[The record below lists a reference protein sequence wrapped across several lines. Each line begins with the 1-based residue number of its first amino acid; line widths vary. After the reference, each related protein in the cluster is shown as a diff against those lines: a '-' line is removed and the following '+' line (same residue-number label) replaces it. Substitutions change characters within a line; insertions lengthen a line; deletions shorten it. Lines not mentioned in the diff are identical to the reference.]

1 MRGFGLA
8 RLCAR
13 GLFALMIVGM
23 VALPM
28 QAAAGPEE
36 GSIAFSF
43 RDLNT
48 GYAVPASVSVR
59 RGGESPAIDSFQAT
73 SGETVRSYP
82 AGQYEVELKADGYKT
97 MTSWFVIEA
106 GTTHRDRYILSPVQ
120 ETANVSRFAALEA
133 ALPVTTAVISGYI
146 TDDETGQPISDVKVT
161 FERTAITAVSDR
173 NGYYTAAI
181 PVPGQMKLGDDVVAA
196 ISETIVYEQ
205 TGFTKRKEQ
214 NVFVTGGRRL
224 QKNMLMFVGTG
235 ELIEDRTPKMLL
247 SPEKLSEL
255 SAAGS
260 IEALSKSPPV
270 GDDSHLVSAPQALV
284 AKQPPPTIKVG
295 FSSTWGCCSKN
306 GTTCG
311 NTSCGPCSQSQTFN
325 LEDYVSQGWVAEWPG
340 SWGVQSLRSGS
351 VPYRAY
357 GAYHVYTHDGHSDT
371 FYDICSSCACQ
382 MFSNS
387 TGYTAKKTAGIML
400 QKSGSLLHAEYSA
413 HNNNLCPTGTCS
425 GGGYTWTSCG
435 DGFCGRPSA
444 WPCLSDSVEQGYSLA
459 GHGGGMSQWGSYR
472 WDVQGK
478 LWPWIVNHYYNANGG
493 IDGTSS
499 GERTA
504 YMTSP
509 LTISS
514 ASPAPTSIA
523 AGQTFS
529 ISVTA
534 SNSAGL
540 AHDQVIIGASLY
552 SSASGYI
559 DDPAHDAKVTLN
571 VGANNV
577 SRSFQVPAGTASG
590 TYDLVVALWLDVDEN
605 NSISSNDLSMD
616 SKTLTGAVTVS
627 GASSAPTVT
636 TNAASAVSQTG
647 STVNGTVNPNGASTT
662 TSFDYGTTTS
672 YGSTASA
679 QTLSG
684 TTSQSIS
691 ASLSGL
697 PCNTLYHFRAKGT
710 NSGGTNYGADMTF
723 TTSACSV
730 TAPTVTT
737 NAASSVS
744 QTGSTVNGTVNP
756 NGAST
761 TTSFDYGTT
770 TSYGSTAAAQTL
782 SGTTSQSIS
791 ASLSGLPCNTLYHF
805 RAKGTNSGGTN
816 YGSDMTF
823 TTSACSVTAPT
834 VTTNAA
840 SSVSQTGS
848 TVNGTVNP
856 NGASTT
862 ASFDYGTT
870 TSYGS
875 TASAQTLSGTT
886 SQAISAS
893 LSGLSCNTLYHFRA
907 KGTNS
912 GGTNYGADMTFT
924 TSACSSGG
932 SDVIVDGG
940 FESATAT
947 GNSAPGWS
955 AAPTAGHNL
964 IVFHGGYP
972 KSGTNYVKLG
982 ADDNSTDLIYQ
993 LVAIPSNAP
1002 TANLTFWVNV
1012 VTQEWI
1018 GYGAY
1023 DFLYVDLYD
1032 GNGNWIKT
1040 AATISN
1046 EDATSSNNTDGVYF
1060 KVGPIDLSAY
1070 KGSNLYIAFDVITDS
1085 SLPTT
1090 FLLDDISLPAS
1101 VTTITA
1107 PAVTTGSATAVAATT
1122 ATLNGT
1128 VNPNGASTATS
1139 FEYGASTAYGA
1150 TMAAQTL
1157 SGTTAQSISA
1167 SIPGLVCSTTY
1178 HFRAKAT
1185 NSAGTTSGSDAT
1197 FTTASCLPPIV
1208 VTGSASSITQTS
1220 AALSGTV
1227 NPNGMSA
1234 TTFFEYGT
1242 TTAYGGAVSAQTLTG
1257 VASQAISGT
1266 LGGLTQNTLYHYRAK
1281 ATSSAGTVYGV
1292 DATFTTLGWSGHY
1305 VHGDYTGDHK
1315 TDVAVYRPS
1324 TGMWY
1329 IANGPSVQWGGPG
1342 NVPVQGDYDGDGK
1355 ADIAIFRTSTA
1366 FWYIILS
1373 STGATRVVQWGLPGD
1388 KPAPADYDGDGITD
1402 IAVFRPTTGYWYIL
1416 QSSDGATR
1424 TVKWGGSGGDI
1435 PAPADYDGDGKADI
1449 AFQNPGTGIWYII
1462 NSSTGATRVVQWGGT
1477 GGDIPVPADYDGD
1490 GKADIAIE
1498 SPVDGHWYIILSSN
1512 GGTRVVQWGGS
1523 GGDQPMPGDYDGDG
1537 KADIC
1542 IFNEGYGLWYII
1554 NSSNGGTVIA
1564 NLGQSGDLGVSR

>member
-662 TSFDYGTTTS
+662 T
-672 YGSTASA
+672 
-679 QTLSG
+679 
-684 TTSQSIS
+684 
-691 ASLSGL
+691 
-697 PCNTLYHFRAKGT
+697 
-710 NSGGTNYGADMTF
+710 
-723 TTSACSV
+723 
-730 TAPTVTT
+730 
-737 NAASSVS
+737 
-744 QTGSTVNGTVNP
+744 
-756 NGAST
+756 
-761 TTSFDYGTT
+761 
-770 TSYGSTAAAQTL
+770 
-782 SGTTSQSIS
+782 
-791 ASLSGLPCNTLYHF
+791 
-805 RAKGTNSGGTN
+805 
-816 YGSDMTF
+816 
-823 TTSACSVTAPT
+823 
-834 VTTNAA
+834 
-840 SSVSQTGS
+840 
-848 TVNGTVNP
+848 
-856 NGASTT
+856 
-862 ASFDYGTT
+862 SFDYGTT